1 MNSLQLN
8 AEFLRD
14 LSIIAEDEALS
25 AQLMKYI
32 KKLVAKKP
40 DPTLMTKEEF
50 FAGIEE
56 AERQIERGNHNAPE
70 RIFGPIPAED
80 RLNV

>member
-1 MNSLQLN
+1 MNTLQLN

-56 AERQIERGNHNAPE
+56 A
-70 RIFGPIPAED
+70 
-80 RLNV
+80 

>member
-1 MNSLQLN
+1 MNTLQLN

-56 AERQIERGNHNAPE
+56 AERQI
-70 RIFGPIPAED
+70 
-80 RLNV
+80 

>member
-56 AERQIERGNHNAPE
+56 AERQIERGEGITMLPNE
-70 RIFGPIPAED
+70 SLDQFLRRIG
-80 RLNV
+80 